1 MNMIMKLQAFMHNN
15 RNSQQRE
22 DTDENQKLFSRYSQ
36 CRGVLAWSMR
46 QMKSSVKRAN
56 NAVSKWTNECHRY
69 LPSDKEHRPIST

>member
-15 RNSQQRE
+15 RNNQRRE

-36 CRGVLAWSMR
+36 GRGVLAWSMQ

-56 NAVSKWTNECHRY
+56 NAVSKWANECHGY